1 MPVAHGHGGTR
12 PVLRTLLMI
21 AVGIGVAQSLR
32 TATAAPLKTES
43 AVFAAGCFWC
53 TELAFEQIA
62 GVVDVESGYTGG
74 TAATAYYERV
84 HQGTTRH
91 AESIRVIYDPE
102 KVTYEKLLDVFFAA
116 HDPTQH
122 NRQGELDVGRHYRSA
137 IFYASE
143 SQHAAAEAKIKDLR
157 DRKAFHRKIVTR
169 VEPLETFYPAEDV
182 HQNFARRNQLH
193 RYIQMHAIP
202 RAAAVREALPELIA
216 PDR

>member
-1 MPVAHGHGGTR
+1 MLVAHGHGGIR

-21 AVGIGVAQSLR
+21 AASIGMAQSLR
-32 TATAAPLKTES
+32 PATAAPLKTES

-91 AESIRVIYDPE
+91 AESIRVIYDPQ

-122 NRQGELDVGRHYRSA
+122 NRQGEDDIGRQYRSA
-137 IFYASE
+137 IFYANE
-143 SQHAAAEAKIKDLR
+143 SQHAAAEAKIKELR

-169 VEPLETFYPAEDV
+169 VEPLETFYPAENV
-182 HQNFARRNQLH
+182 HQNFARRNQANP
-193 RYIQMHAIP
+193 YIQTHAVP